1 MCGSNCQYGVIYGY
15 FLNWVTRIEFSHVTY
30 VHMKLGI
37 LTNSKSILESV
48 QSISGH
54 HYSTLWVLNWCPSPY
69 PNLCP
74 CPWSERSILGVN
86 FLSSGTS
93 LVLVT
98 SIISSIEFWLEQY
111 IILYNLYIICE
122 IEYKYNLNYEKVL
135 SEVYV
140 AFIWS
145 IYITSTWT

>member
-1 MCGSNCQYGVIYGY
+1 METCWNNWIWWYRKVNIPFVWFKLPIWGHLWL

-54 HYSTLWVLNWCPSPY
+54 HYSTLWVLNWSMCPSPY

-111 IILYNLYIICE
+111 IIYYII
-122 IEYKYNLNYEKVL
+122 
-135 SEVYV
+135 
-140 AFIWS
+140 
-145 IYITSTWT
+145 YI